1 MESFLSEPSNHPDLP
16 KAAAAPAR
24 APVFDMAGMEIA
36 SMEIASMEIVDT
48 DRSIDAKV
56 GDISPLLQTA
66 LLRMLLVHGRDVVE
80 PVEVGKRLQIR
91 LMFYVRT
98 AFRSHAGSAMA
109 SLIFF

>member
-36 SMEIASMEIVDT
+36 SMEIVDT

-56 GDISPLLQTA
+56 GDISPLL
-66 LLRMLLVHGRDVVE
+66 
-80 PVEVGKRLQIR
+80 
-91 LMFYVRT
+91 
-98 AFRSHAGSAMA
+98 
-109 SLIFF
+109 